1 MMDDILSDNSLD
13 RLDRIERLESILAA
27 ASHHA
32 LPSPVLPSPSPAL
45 HFPAPAP
52 LPAVCNNIQKVYVDA
67 ETQV

>member
-32 LPSPVLPSPSPAL
+32 TAQR
-45 HFPAPAP
+45 AR
-52 LPAVCNNIQKVYVDA
+52 
-67 ETQV
+67 TQTTRFSKRPIPQSA